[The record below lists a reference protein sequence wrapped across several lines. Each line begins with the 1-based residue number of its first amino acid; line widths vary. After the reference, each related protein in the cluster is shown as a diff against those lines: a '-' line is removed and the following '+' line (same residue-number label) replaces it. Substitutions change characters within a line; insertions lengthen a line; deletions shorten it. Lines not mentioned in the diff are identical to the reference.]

1 VLRLVKCVR
10 AVIEGATRMSSA
22 CCGLIQTSTER
33 VHGPAVLLGERF
45 ESGIIIRNLRF
56 YFHGSRERMAL
67 HGLRRQRLTALHLR
81 RRINRVIGTTT
92 VVIAEIVITIDSR
105 VNDKWSFEQ
114 LLLVQRIMNTVEKTS
129 TEVTPGEL
137 ILSHSI
143 RLSSH
148 IMPPISSVDSSD
160 ISPFDRMDE

>member
-1 VLRLVKCVR
+1 MLRLVKCGR

-45 ESGIIIRNLRF
+45 ESGIIRNLRF

-67 HGLRRQRLTALHLR
+67 HGLRRQRLTALPLHL
-81 RRINRVIGTTT
+81 IIRVIGTTT

>member
-1 VLRLVKCVR
+1 
-10 AVIEGATRMSSA
+10 M
-22 CCGLIQTSTER
+22 
-33 VHGPAVLLGERF
+33 
-45 ESGIIIRNLRF
+45 
-56 YFHGSRERMAL
+56 
-67 HGLRRQRLTALHLR
+67 
-81 RRINRVIGTTT
+81 IGTTT

-114 LLLVQRIMNTVEKTS
+114 LPLVQRIMNTVEKTS

-137 ILSHSI
+137 ILSHSF

>member
-1 VLRLVKCVR
+1 
-10 AVIEGATRMSSA
+10 MSSA
-22 CCGLIQTSTER
+22 GYRLIQTSIDR
-33 VHGPAVLLGERF
+33 AHWPAVLLGERF
-45 ESGIIIRNLRF
+45 ESGIIRNMRF

-67 HGLRRQRLTALHLR
+67 HGLRRQRLTMLPLHLI
-81 RRINRVIGTTT
+81 RRISRVIGTTT

-105 VNDKWSFEQ
+105 VHDKWSFEQ
-114 LLLVQRIMNTVEKTS
+114 LPLVQRIMNTVEKTS

-148 IMPPISSVDSSD
+148 IMTPISSVDSSD

>member
-1 VLRLVKCVR
+1 
-10 AVIEGATRMSSA
+10 MSSA

-67 HGLRRQRLTALHLR
+67 HGLRRQRLTALPLHL
-81 RRINRVIGTTT
+81 IIRVIGTTT

-105 VNDKWSFEQ
+105 VNDK
-114 LLLVQRIMNTVEKTS
+114 
-129 TEVTPGEL
+129 
-137 ILSHSI
+137 
-143 RLSSH
+143 
-148 IMPPISSVDSSD
+148 
-160 ISPFDRMDE
+160 